1 MPGDQEVPHYCIE
14 RFHEKMVALAN
25 VVHSD
30 LVALPDD
37 RARYEPIKQIIDSA
51 EVVFA
56 VWTDRFA
63 QDGVGHMLVKGQAIA
78 RQAVADKKMAV
89 STRVAAIPCNSAEQ
103 AEALLHELGERDS
116 RH

>member
-1 MPGDQEVPHYCIE
+1 MGDFME
-14 RFHEKMVALAN
+14 RMMELAN
-25 VVHSD
+25 SIHSD
-30 LVALPDD
+30 LVALPDEH
-37 RARYEPIKQIIDSA
+37 ARYDLVKQIIDNA

-63 QDGVGHMLVKGQAIA
+63 QDGVGHMLLKGQAIA
-78 RQAVADKKMAV
+78 RQAVADNKIAV
-89 STRVAAIPCNSAEQ
+89 WTRIAAIPCNSAEQ

>member
-1 MPGDQEVPHYCIE
+1 M
-14 RFHEKMVALAN
+14 EKMVALAN

-30 LVALPDD
+30 LVVLPDD
-37 RARYEPIKQIIDSA
+37 HARYDLVKQIIDNA

-63 QDGVGHMLVKGQAIA
+63 QDGVGHMLLKGQAIA
-78 RQAVADKKMAV
+78 RQAVADNKIAV
-89 STRVAAIPCNSAEQ
+89 WTRIAAIPCNSAEQ
-103 AEALLHELGERDS
+103 AEALLRELGERDS

>member
-1 MPGDQEVPHYCIE
+1 MSD
-14 RFHEKMVALAN
+14 FMKKMVALADG
-25 VVHSD
+25 VHSD
-30 LVALPDD
+30 LVVLPDD
-37 RARYEPIKQIIDSA
+37 HARPDLVKQIIDNA

-78 RQAVADKKMAV
+78 RQAVADNKIAV
-89 STRVAAIPCNSAEQ
+89 WTRIAAIPCNSAEQ
-103 AEALLHELGERDS
+103 AEALLRELGERDS

>member
-1 MPGDQEVPHYCIE
+1 MATRQ
-14 RFHEKMVALAN
+14 RKN
-25 VVHSD
+25 
-30 LVALPDD
+30 D
-37 RARYEPIKQIIDSA
+37 RARYDLVKQIIDRA
-51 EVVFA
+51 EMVFA

-78 RQAVADKKMAV
+78 RQAVADNKMAV

-103 AEALLHELGERDS
+103 AEALLHDLGERDS

>member
-1 MPGDQEVPHYCIE
+1 MSDFI
-14 RFHEKMVALAN
+14 EKMVALAN

-30 LVALPDD
+30 LVVLPDD
-37 RARYEPIKQIIDSA
+37 HARYDLVKQIIDNA

-78 RQAVADKKMAV
+78 RQAVADNKIAV
-89 STRVAAIPCNSAEQ
+89 WTRIAAIPCNSAEQ
-103 AEALLHELGERDS
+103 AEALLRELGERDS

>member
-1 MPGDQEVPHYCIE
+1 LK
-14 RFHEKMVALAN
+14 KMVALADG
-25 VVHSD
+25 VHSD
-30 LVALPDD
+30 LVVLPDD
-37 RARYEPIKQIIDSA
+37 HARYDLVKQIIDNA

-78 RQAVADKKMAV
+78 RQAVADNKIAV
-89 STRVAAIPCNSAEQ
+89 WTRIAAIPCNSAEQ
-103 AEALLHELGERDS
+103 AEALLRELGERDS

>member
-1 MPGDQEVPHYCIE
+1 M
-14 RFHEKMVALAN
+14 EKMVALAN
-25 VVHSD
+25 GVHSD

-37 RARYEPIKQIIDSA
+37 RARYDLVKQIIDSA

-63 QDGVGHMLVKGQAIA
+63 RDGVGHMLVKGQAIV
-78 RQAVADKKMAV
+78 RQAVADNKTAV
-89 STRVAAIPCNSAEQ
+89 STRLAAIPCDSAKQ
-103 AEALLHELGERDS
+103 AQALLHELGERDS